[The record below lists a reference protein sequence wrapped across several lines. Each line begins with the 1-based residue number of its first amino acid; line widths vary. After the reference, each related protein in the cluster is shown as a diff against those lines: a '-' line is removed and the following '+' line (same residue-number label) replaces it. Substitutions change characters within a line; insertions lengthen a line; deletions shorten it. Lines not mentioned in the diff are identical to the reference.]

1 MRHSCKMSA
10 ERLEMH
16 GGGVT
21 KYGITPYNK
30 FTVNK
35 VASKYLYTN
44 RSEMFDS
51 ACTEFY
57 SYFVKFERHLFVI
70 SQYNDQHFIFISS
83 LKLSYIFLKAK
94 VR

>member
-1 MRHSCKMSA
+1 MSA

-16 GGGVT
+16 GGGGGGGVT

-44 RSEMFDS
+44 RSAMFDS

-57 SYFVKFERHLFVI
+57 SYFVKFERH
-70 SQYNDQHFIFISS
+70 
-83 LKLSYIFLKAK
+83 
-94 VR
+94 